1 MTMEDILSKTTT
13 SEPLLTCIALADWID
28 SDRVDAVDVILDQG
42 DTAVYKVPRAGF
54 TTSAIIAAHRRGLK
68 ILIVSPTRNIA
79 SSTVQGKVGI
89 IGGVY
94 CNIPGNQS
102 CKFVQELIKKDRFLK
117 EMPIPK
123 GDCSKCNDYQT
134 CPVTEIERIDDFT
147 VLTMTYAKLEALMM
161 SEKEIE
167 RIGDKFADID
177 LVILDEAHTISYPRL
192 AEVDLDKHV
201 TIPNWLQYAING
213 VYKEFC
219 ILRTE
224 HWDQLSNIRNMTESN
239 PDRYTGFPVRI
250 TNPTSARDFHFQW
263 EQLIQIAQMRKAYWS
278 KEDANGMVL
287 ALKNIIMIMGGK
299 TARISYIK
307 NGDVEKMIMT
317 SGQGN
322 IQRAI
327 EDFLYNL
334 ATKAKVCFV
343 SGTMIEC
350 RPKFFQEFAIREITN
365 TIFPDLR
372 RINAKMHIH
381 PSKWKFS
388 AWDADN
394 GIERAVKEIRDINED
409 VDHKPIFLVAMNK
422 GIKEQLKRRLNDCPN
437 IRVDY
442 YRSENTMGVEQPQR
456 IAIAVG
462 LAHTP
467 RHSCDPLADGG
478 DDQERYLD
486 SQQLRLN
493 EVHAASWQ
501 AWCRVKDPNG
511 EVESHLYCVGVRA
524 EEVSDVVTWGI
535 NRTIKASS
543 DVEGKRIWKVEV
555 DEELDRPIVHAEDRT
570 SKGLNR
576 HSIQEYIDRTQ
587 SITSM
592 IDYRKNSQ
600 KNIHFPY
607 KYGIYYRENVDFL
620 GNSDVLSLHNQPGNQ
635 DELEATSFAMA
646 MLFAG
651 RLDCHACQSK
661 NPGKDGEYGFR
672 RTETTTDIPS
682 LIMEHLN
689 GSETIGFY
697 PFDTEDQCYYCAID
711 TLERDNAMK
720 ISQFLLDNNL
730 PVLVEKLASPESYHI
745 WIPIIPTKTH
755 TVYKF
760 VRQILHDARVKDAD
774 VYPGQKSIDS
784 CHKGSCGDFLMLPLG
799 IDQEKNRISEF
810 VDPRTFEP
818 VDLVLV
824 EKVIRLRE
832 APEPKTA
839 IPPAEEDQE

>member
-1 MTMEDILSKTTT
+1 MEDTILKIETIGPL
-13 SEPLLTCIALADWID
+13 SECIPRADWID

-54 TTSAIIAAHRRGLK
+54 TTSVIIAAQRRGLK
-68 ILIVSPTRNIA
+68 ILIVSPTRKIA
-79 SSTVQGKVGI
+79 SSTVEGKVGI
-89 IGGVY
+89 VGGVY
-94 CNIPGNQS
+94 CNVPGNQS
-102 CKFVQELIKKDRFLK
+102 CKFVQQMIKEDRFLK

-123 GDCSKCNDYQT
+123 EDCSKCNDYLT
-134 CPVTEIERIDDFT
+134 CPVTEIERIDFT
-147 VLTMTYAKLEALMM
+147 VATMTYAKLEALMM

-177 LVILDEAHTISYPRL
+177 LVILDEAHTISFPTL
-192 AEVDLDKHV
+192 AQVDLDKEV

-213 VYKEFC
+213 VYKKFC

-224 HWDQLSNIRNMTESN
+224 HWEQLSNIKNLTESN

-250 TNPTSARDFHFQW
+250 TNPPSARDFHFQW
-263 EQLIQIAQMRKAYWS
+263 EQLIQIAKMRKAYWS

-287 ALKNIIMIMGGK
+287 ALKNIVMIMGGK

-307 NGDVEKMIMT
+307 RGDVDKMIMT

-350 RPKFFQEFAIREITN
+350 RPKFFQDFAVREITN

-372 RINAKMHIH
+372 KTNAKMHIH

-388 AWDADN
+388 AWDANN
-394 GIERAVKEIRDINED
+394 GIERAVKEIREINEE
-409 VDHKPIFLVAMNK
+409 VDHKPIFLLAMNK
-422 GIKEQLKRRLNDCPN
+422 GIRQQLKRKLIDYTN

-456 IAIAVG
+456 IGIAVG

-493 EVHAASWQ
+493 EVHAATWQ

-511 EVESHLYCVGVRA
+511 QVESHLYCVGIRA
-524 EEVSDVVTWGI
+524 EEVSDVVTWGL

-543 DVEGKRIWKVEV
+543 DAEGKRIWNVEV
-555 DEELDRPIVHAEDRT
+555 DQELDRPIVHAEDRT
-570 SKGLNR
+570 SRGLNR
-576 HSIQEYIDRTQ
+576 HSIQEYMDRTQ
-587 SITSM
+587 SVKSL
-592 IDYRKNSQ
+592 IDHRNNSP

-607 KYGIYYRENVDFL
+607 NSMYSRENVDLF
-620 GNSDVLSLHNQPGNQ
+620 GNSDVLSLHNCPGNT

-651 RLDCHACQSK
+651 RLDCYACQRK
-661 NPGKDGEYGFR
+661 NPGENGEYGFR
-672 RTETTTDIPS
+672 RTETTTDLPS

-697 PFDTEDQCYYCAID
+697 PFDTEDLCYYCAID
-711 TLERDNAMK
+711 APQRDNAMK
-720 ISQFLLDNNL
+720 ISHFLLDNNL

-745 WIPIIPTKTH
+745 WIPIIPAKTH

-760 VRQILHDARVKDAD
+760 VRQLLHDAGAKDAD

-799 IDQEKNRISEF
+799 IDKEKNRISEF

-824 EKVIRLRE
+824 ENVIRLRE
-832 APEPKTA
+832 APESRTA
-839 IPPAEEDQE
+839 IPPVEDDQE